1 MPVLKYKDGNEWKVA
16 SKNVAYE
23 KDNTLF
29 KSMVDRSITEVK
41 VEDLQGITS
50 IGREAFDYCAKLTS
64 IELPDSIITIRDYA
78 FSNCSLLK
86 TITIPENVVSLGNNA
101 FSSCF
106 SLKTITIPKNV
117 VSLGDSAFS
126 NCRDLVSIYLLNKDT
141 TVTLRENL
149 FLQCY
154 KLQNIYVPAKLLN
167 EYINKHGMYINQL
180 KPYDYWIP
188 EITNQIM
195 LFNNTKT
202 ITIELINYNE
212 TPTYS
217 ITSSNTDIATISNIN
232 ATNTAIT
239 FDITTLST
247 EGDCNINI
255 SVSNNDI
262 TYDRSFKLTV
272 YEAIPESTYTVSAI
286 DGAKHG
292 FSLNNNGYYEST
304 NNGMAN
310 SYSLCRVNI
319 SNPAG
324 KKLYFDCISYGE
336 SNYDFGILGAVNQ
349 ELVKS
354 EVVDSGVKKSF
365 KGLSKP
371 TVQTVEYTDATG
383 DCFIDVKYRK
393 DGSGD
398 QGNDSLQFKV
408 RFEEV

>member
-41 VEDLQGITS
+41 AEDLQGITS
-50 IGREAFDYCAKLTS
+50 IGTEAFDWCIKLTS
-64 IELPDSIITIRDYA
+64 IELPDNIITIGDYA
-78 FSNCSLLK
+78 FGHCS
-86 TITIPENVVSLGNNA
+86 
-101 FSSCF
+101 

-117 VSLGDSAFS
+117 VSIRDNAFTS
-126 NCRDLVSIYLLNKDT
+126 CVGLVSIYLLNKDRI
-141 TVTLRENL
+141 VTLGNYL
-149 FLQCY
+149 FNDCH

-167 EYINKHGMYINQL
+167 EYINKYGAYINQL
-180 KPYDYWIP
+180 KPYDYWIS
-188 EITNQIM
+188 EITNQMM

-202 ITIELINYNE
+202 ITIELVNYNE

-247 EGDCNINI
+247 EGNCNINI
-255 SVSNNDI
+255 SISNNDI

-286 DGAKHG
+286 DGVTYG
-292 FSLNNNGYYEST
+292 FTLNNNGYYEST
-304 NNGMAN
+304 NKGLGNN
-310 SYSLCRVNI
+310 YSLCRVNI

-324 KKLYFDCISYGE
+324 RVVYFDCINYAE
-336 SNYDFGILGAVNQ
+336 SNYDYGILGAVNQ
-349 ELVKS
+349 ELAKNYTA
-354 EVVDSGVKKSF
+354 DSGVKKSF
-365 KGLSKP
+365 KGLSKAD
-371 TVQTVEYTDATG
+371 VQTVEYTDATD
-383 DCFIDVKYRK
+383 DCFIDVKYIK
-393 DGSGD
+393 DISGD
-398 QGNDSLQFKV
+398 QCNDSLQFKV

>member
-16 SKNVAYE
+16 NKNVTYE

-50 IGREAFDYCAKLTS
+50 IGREAFDYCTELTS
-64 IELPDSIITIRDYA
+64 IELPDSITTIRDYA
-78 FSNCSLLK
+78 FSSCS
-86 TITIPENVVSLGNNA
+86 
-101 FSSCF
+101 

-117 VSLGDSAFS
+117 VSLGNDAFS
-126 NCRDLVSIYLLNKDT
+126 SCSNLVSIYLLNKDT
-141 TVTLRENL
+141 TVTLGENL
-149 FLQCY
+149 FLRCN

-167 EYINKHGMYINQL
+167 EYINKYGMYINQL

-188 EITNQIM
+188 EITNQII

-202 ITIELINYNE
+202 ITINLINYDE

-239 FDITTLST
+239 FDLTTLST
-247 EGDCNINI
+247 EGNCNINI
-255 SVSNNDI
+255 SISNDDI

-272 YEAIPESTYTVSAI
+272 YETIPESTYTISAI
-286 DGAKHG
+286 DGVKHG
-292 FSLNNNGYYEST
+292 FSINDNGYYEST
-304 NNGMAN
+304 NNGMVN

-319 SNPAG
+319 SNPVG
-324 KKLYFDCISYGE
+324 RKVYFDCISYGE

-354 EVVDSGVKKSF
+354 EVVDSNIKKSF
-365 KGLSKP
+365 KGLSKA

-398 QGNDSLQFKV
+398 QDNDSLQFKV

>member
-29 KSMVDRSITEVK
+29 KSMVDRNITEVK
-41 VEDLQGITS
+41 AEDLEGIIN
-50 IGREAFDYCAKLTS
+50 IGNEAFGYCIKLTS
-64 IELPDSIITIRDYA
+64 IELPDSIKIIGFRA
-78 FSNCSLLK
+78 FANCS
-86 TITIPENVVSLGNNA
+86 
-101 FSSCF
+101 

-117 VSLGDSAFS
+117 ESFGNDTFS
-126 NCRDLVSIYLLNKDT
+126 GCSGLVSIYLLNKDT
-141 TVTLRENL
+141 IVDLGGSQL
-149 FLQCY
+149 FLNCN

-167 EYINKHGMYINQL
+167 EYINNYRTYINQL

-188 EITNQIM
+188 EIMNQIM

-202 ITIELINYNE
+202 ITIELVNYNE

-217 ITSSNTDIATISNIN
+217 ITSSNTNIATISNIN

-247 EGDCNINI
+247 EGNCNINI
-255 SVSNNDI
+255 SISNNDI

-310 SYSLCRVNI
+310 SHSLCRVNI

-371 TVQTVEYTDATG
+371 TVQTVEYTDAIG

-398 QGNDSLQFKV
+398 QNNDSLQFKV

>member
-29 KSMVDRSITEVK
+29 KSMVDRNITEVK
-41 VEDLQGITS
+41 AEDLEGIIN
-50 IGREAFDYCAKLTS
+50 IGNEAFGYCIKLTS
-64 IELPDSIITIRDYA
+64 IELPDSIKIIGFRA
-78 FSNCSLLK
+78 FANCS
-86 TITIPENVVSLGNNA
+86 
-101 FSSCF
+101 

-117 VSLGDSAFS
+117 ESFGNDTFS
-126 NCRDLVSIYLLNKDT
+126 GCSGLVSIYLLNKDT
-141 TVTLRENL
+141 IVDLGGSQL
-149 FLQCY
+149 FLNCN

-167 EYINKHGMYINQL
+167 EYINNYGTYINQL

-188 EITNQIM
+188 EIMNQIM

-202 ITIELINYNE
+202 ITIELVNYNE

-217 ITSSNTDIATISNIN
+217 ITSSNTNIATISNIN

-247 EGDCNINI
+247 EGNCNINI
-255 SVSNNDI
+255 SISNNDI

-310 SYSLCRVNI
+310 SHSLCRVNI

-371 TVQTVEYTDATG
+371 TVQTVEYTDAIG

-398 QGNDSLQFKV
+398 QNNDSLQFKV

>member
-41 VEDLQGITS
+41 AEDLQGITD
-50 IGREAFDYCAKLTS
+50 IGKEAFDSCEKLTS
-64 IELPDSIITIRDYA
+64 IEFPDNIITIGHFA
-78 FSNCSLLK
+78 FSN
-86 TITIPENVVSLGNNA
+86 
-101 FSSCF
+101 CF

-117 VSLGDSAFS
+117 VSIGNSTFS
-126 NCRDLVSIYLLNKDT
+126 SCRGLVSIYLLNKDRT
-141 TVTLRENL
+141 TDLSGNQL
-149 FLQCY
+149 FTDCP

-167 EYINKHGMYINQL
+167 EYRNKYGIYIDKF

-202 ITIELINYNE
+202 ITIELVNYNE
-212 TPTYS
+212 TPAYS
-217 ITSSNTDIATISNIN
+217 ITSSNNDIATISDIN

-255 SVSNNDI
+255 SISNDDI

-272 YEAIPESTYTVSAI
+272 YEAIPESTYTISAI

-292 FSLNNNGYYEST
+292 FNLNDNGYYEST

-319 SNPAG
+319 SNPVG

-365 KGLSKP
+365 KGLSKA

-398 QGNDSLQFKV
+398 QNNDSLQFKV

>member
-23 KDNTLF
+23 KDNILF
-29 KSMVDRSITEVK
+29 KSVVDRSITEVK
-41 VEDLQGITS
+41 VEDLQGITY
-50 IGREAFDYCAKLTS
+50 IGTEAFNSCARLTS
-64 IELPDSIITIRDYA
+64 IELPDSITTIGVYTFA
-78 FSNCSLLK
+78 NCSSLK
-86 TITIPENVVSLGNNA
+86 TITIPENVVSIGNNA
-101 FSSCF
+101 FTSC
-106 SLKTITIPKNV
+106 
-117 VSLGDSAFS
+117 GQ
-126 NCRDLVSIYLLNKDT
+126 LVSIYLLNKDT
-141 TVTLRENL
+141 TVSLGVSL
-149 FLQCY
+149 FNNCR

-167 EYINKHGMYINQL
+167 EYINKYGMYINQL

-188 EITNQIM
+188 EITNQMM

-202 ITIELINYNE
+202 ITIELVNYNE

-292 FSLNNNGYYEST
+292 FSLNSNGYYEST

-319 SNPAG
+319 SNPVG
-324 KKLYFDCISYGE
+324 KKLYFDCISYSE

-365 KGLSKP
+365 KGLSKAD
-371 TVQTVEYTDATG
+371 VQTVEYTDAIG

>member
-41 VEDLQGITS
+41 AEDLQGITS
-50 IGREAFDYCAKLTS
+50 IGTEAFDFCVRLTS
-64 IELPDSIITIRDYA
+64 IELPDSITTIYDYA
-78 FSNCSLLK
+78 FGNCS
-86 TITIPENVVSLGNNA
+86 
-101 FSSCF
+101 

-117 VSLGDSAFS
+117 VSIRNNAFTS
-126 NCRDLVSIYLLNKDT
+126 CAQLVSIYLLNKDT
-141 TVTLRENL
+141 IVDLGVYLFNNCRE
-149 FLQCY
+149 
-154 KLQNIYVPAKLLN
+154 LQNIYVPAKLLN
-167 EYINKHGMYINQL
+167 EYINNYGMYINQL

-247 EGDCNINI
+247 EGNCNINI
-255 SVSNNDI
+255 SISNNDI

-292 FSLNNNGYYEST
+292 FSINDNGYYEST

-310 SYSLCRVNI
+310 SHSLCRVNI
-319 SNPAG
+319 SNPIG

-354 EVVDSGVKKSF
+354 EVVDSRVKKSF

>member
-1 MPVLKYKDGNEWKVA
+1 MPVLKYKDGNDWKVA
-16 SKNVAYE
+16 NKNVAYE
-23 KDNTLF
+23 KDSTLF

-41 VEDLQGITS
+41 AEDLQGITS
-50 IGREAFDYCAKLTS
+50 IGRDAFDSCAKLTS

-86 TITIPENVVSLGNNA
+86 TITIPKNVVSLGNGA
-101 FSSCF
+101 FSSCM
-106 SLKTITIPKNV
+106 
-117 VSLGDSAFS
+117 G
-126 NCRDLVSIYLLNKDT
+126 LVSIYLLNKDT
-141 TVTLRENL
+141 TVNL
-149 FLQCY
+149 GDYIFRDCI

-167 EYINKHGMYINQL
+167 EYINNYGVYINQL

-188 EITNQIM
+188 KVTNQMM

-202 ITIELINYNE
+202 ITIELVNYNE

-247 EGDCNINI
+247 EGNCNINI
-255 SVSNNDI
+255 SISNNSI

-272 YEAIPESTYTVSAI
+272 YEAIPENTYTVSAI
-286 DGAKHG
+286 DGATYG
-292 FSLNNNGYYEST
+292 FTLNNSGYYEST
-304 NNGMAN
+304 NKGIGNN
-310 SYSLCRVNI
+310 YSLCRVNI
-319 SNPAG
+319 NNPAG
-324 KKLYFDCISYGE
+324 RVVYFDCINYAE
-336 SNYDFGILGAVNQ
+336 SNYDYGILGAVNQ
-349 ELVKS
+349 ELAKNYTA
-354 EVVDSGVKKSF
+354 DSGVKKSF

-383 DCFIDVKYRK
+383 DCFIDVKYIK
-393 DGSGD
+393 DITGD
-398 QGNDSLQFKV
+398 QNNDSLQFKV

>member
-41 VEDLQGITS
+41 AEDLQGITS
-50 IGREAFDYCAKLTS
+50 IGNEAFDFCVRLTS
-64 IELPDSIITIRDYA
+64 IELPDSITTIYDYA
-78 FSNCSLLK
+78 FANCS
-86 TITIPENVVSLGNNA
+86 
-101 FSSCF
+101 

-117 VSLGDSAFS
+117 VSIRNNAFTS
-126 NCRDLVSIYLLNKDT
+126 CAQLVSIYLLNKDT
-141 TVTLRENL
+141 IVNLGVYLFNNCRE
-149 FLQCY
+149 
-154 KLQNIYVPAKLLN
+154 LQNIYVPAKLLN
-167 EYINKHGMYINQL
+167 EYINNYGMYINQL

-247 EGDCNINI
+247 EGNCNINI
-255 SVSNNDI
+255 SISNNDI

-292 FSLNNNGYYEST
+292 FSINDNGYYEST

-319 SNPAG
+319 SNPIG

-349 ELVKS
+349 ELVKN
-354 EVVDSGVKKSF
+354 EIVDSRVKKSF
-365 KGLSKP
+365 KGLSNP
-371 TVQTVEYTDATG
+371 TVQTVEYTDAIG

>member
-41 VEDLQGITS
+41 AEDLQGITY
-50 IGREAFDYCAKLTS
+50 IGTEAFDSCTRLTS
-64 IELPDSIITIRDYA
+64 IELPDSITTIGDYA
-78 FSNCSLLK
+78 FGNCS
-86 TITIPENVVSLGNNA
+86 
-101 FSSCF
+101 
-106 SLKTITIPKNV
+106 SLKIITIPKNV
-117 VSLGDSAFS
+117 VSIRNNVFTSCAQ
-126 NCRDLVSIYLLNKDT
+126 LVSIYLLNKDT
-141 TVTLRENL
+141 TVSLGASL
-149 FLQCY
+149 FNNCR

-167 EYINKHGMYINQL
+167 EYINKHGIYINQL

-202 ITIELINYNE
+202 ITIELVNYNE

-217 ITSSNTDIATISNIN
+217 ITSSNTNIATISNIN

-247 EGDCNINI
+247 EGNCNINI
-255 SVSNNDI
+255 SISNNDI

-272 YEAIPESTYTVSAI
+272 YEAIPESTYTISAI

-292 FSLNNNGYYEST
+292 FSLNGNGYYEST

-319 SNPAG
+319 SNPVG
-324 KKLYFDCISYGE
+324 KKLYFDCISYSE

-365 KGLSKP
+365 KGLSKS
-371 TVQTVEYTDATG
+371 TVQTVEYTDAIG

-398 QGNDSLQFKV
+398 QCNDSLQFKV

>member
-23 KDNTLF
+23 RDNTLF

-41 VEDLQGITS
+41 AEDLQGITS
-50 IGREAFDYCAKLTS
+50 IEQEAFDWCDKLTS
-64 IELPDSIITIRDYA
+64 IELPDSIITIMKYA
-78 FSNCSLLK
+78 FANCY
-86 TITIPENVVSLGNNA
+86 
-101 FSSCF
+101 

-117 VSLGDSAFS
+117 VSIRDSAFS
-126 NCRDLVSIYLLNKDT
+126 GCRELVSIYLLNKDT
-141 TVTLRENL
+141 TVDLSGDRL
-149 FLQCY
+149 FLNCY

-167 EYINKHGMYINQL
+167 EYINNYGMYINQF

-188 EITNQIM
+188 EITNQMM

-202 ITIELINYNE
+202 ITIELVNYNE

-255 SVSNNDI
+255 SISNNDI

-272 YEAIPESTYTVSAI
+272 YETIPESTYTISVV
-286 DGAKHG
+286 DGVTYG
-292 FSLNNNGYYEST
+292 FTLNNNGYYEST
-304 NNGMAN
+304 NKGLGNN
-310 SYSLCRVNI
+310 YSLCRVNI
-319 SNPAG
+319 NNPAG
-324 KKLYFDCISYGE
+324 RVVYFDCINYAE
-336 SNYDFGILGAVNQ
+336 SNYDYGILGAVNQ
-349 ELVKS
+349 ELAKNYTA
-354 EVVDSGVKKSF
+354 DSGVKKSF
-365 KGLSKP
+365 KGLSKAD
-371 TVQTVEYTDATG
+371 VQTVEYTDATD
-383 DCFIDVKYRK
+383 DCFIDVKYIK
-393 DGSGD
+393 DISGD
-398 QGNDSLQFKV
+398 QDNDSLQFKV

>member
-29 KSMVDRSITEVK
+29 KSIVDRSITEVK
-41 VEDLQGITS
+41 AEDLQGITE
-50 IGREAFDYCAKLTS
+50 IGREAFDQCSKLTS
-64 IELPDSIITIRDYA
+64 IELPDSIITIWEYA
-78 FSNCSLLK
+78 FANCS
-86 TITIPENVVSLGNNA
+86 
-101 FSSCF
+101 
-106 SLKTITIPKNV
+106 SLKTITIPQNV
-117 VSLGDSAFS
+117 VSIGNYAFS
-126 NCRDLVSIYLLNKDT
+126 SCAQLVSIYLLNKDT
-141 TVTLRENL
+141 TVSLHENGL
-149 FLQCY
+149 FEY
-154 KLQNIYVPAKLLN
+154 STKLQNIYVPAKLLN
-167 EYINKHGMYINQL
+167 EYINKYGSYINQL

-188 EITNQIM
+188 KITNQMI

-202 ITIELINYNE
+202 ITIELVNYNE

-217 ITSSNTDIATISNIN
+217 IASSNTDIATISNIN

-247 EGDCNINI
+247 EGNCNINI
-255 SVSNNDI
+255 SISNNDI

-292 FSLNNNGYYEST
+292 FNINDNGYYEST

-324 KKLYFDCISYGE
+324 RKLYFDCISYSE

-354 EVVDSGVKKSF
+354 EVVDSGVKRAF
-365 KGLSKP
+365 KGLSKS

-398 QGNDSLQFKV
+398 QCNDSLQFKV

>member
-1 MPVLKYKDGNEWKVA
+1 MPVLKYKDGNDWKVA

-29 KSMVDRSITEVK
+29 KSIVDRSITEVK

-50 IGREAFDYCAKLTS
+50 IGAEAFDYCTKLAS
-64 IELPDSIITIRDYA
+64 IELPDSITTIRDYA
-78 FSNCSLLK
+78 FANCS
-86 TITIPENVVSLGNNA
+86 
-101 FSSCF
+101 

-117 VSLGDSAFS
+117 VSFGNVTFS
-126 NCRDLVSIYLLNKDT
+126 GCSSLVSIYLLNKDRT
-141 TVTLRENL
+141 TDLSGNQL
-149 FLQCY
+149 FINCN

-167 EYINKHGMYINQL
+167 EYVSKYGVYINQL

-202 ITIELINYNE
+202 IAINLINYDE

-217 ITSSNTDIATISNIN
+217 ITSSNTDMATISNIT
-232 ATNTAIT
+232 ATNTAIS
-239 FDITTLST
+239 FDLTTLST

-255 SVSNNDI
+255 SISNDDI

-272 YEAIPESTYTVSAI
+272 YETIPESTYTISAI
-286 DGAKHG
+286 DGATHG
-292 FSLNNNGYYEST
+292 FTLNDDGYYEST
-304 NNGMAN
+304 NKGMAN

-319 SNPAG
+319 NNPIG

-354 EVVDSGVKKSF
+354 EVVDSNVKKSF
-365 KGLSKP
+365 KGLSKA
-371 TVQTVEYTDATG
+371 TVQTVEYTDAIG

-393 DGSGD
+393 DSSGD

>member
-41 VEDLQGITS
+41 AEDLQGITS
-50 IGREAFDYCAKLTS
+50 IGREAFDSCAKLTS
-64 IELPDSIITIRDYA
+64 IELPDNIITIEDFA
-78 FSNCSLLK
+78 FANCS
-86 TITIPENVVSLGNNA
+86 
-101 FSSCF
+101 

-117 VSLGDSAFS
+117 VSLGRGVFS
-126 NCRDLVSIYLLNKDT
+126 NCREFVSIYLLNKDT
-141 TVTLRENL
+141 TVNL
-149 FLQCY
+149 GDYIFEHNS

-167 EYINKHGMYINQL
+167 EYINNYGIYINQL

-188 EITNQIM
+188 EITNQMM

-232 ATNTAIT
+232 ATNTAII

-247 EGDCNINI
+247 EGNCNINI
-255 SVSNNDI
+255 SISNNDI
-262 TYDRSFKLTV
+262 TYNRSFKLTV

-319 SNPAG
+319 SNPASR
-324 KKLYFDCISYGE
+324 KLYFDCISYGE

-354 EVVDSGVKKSF
+354 EVVDSGVKRSF
-365 KGLSKP
+365 KGSSKP
-371 TVQTVEYTDATG
+371 TVQTVEYTDAIE

-398 QGNDSLQFKV
+398 QSNDSLQFKV

>member
-41 VEDLQGITS
+41 AEDLQGITS
-50 IGREAFDYCAKLTS
+50 IGTEAFDWCIKLTS
-64 IELPDSIITIRDYA
+64 IELPDNIITIGNYA
-78 FSNCSLLK
+78 FSHCS
-86 TITIPENVVSLGNNA
+86 
-101 FSSCF
+101 

-117 VSLGDSAFS
+117 VSIRDNAFS
-126 NCRDLVSIYLLNKDT
+126 GCVGLVSIYLLNKDRI
-141 TVTLRENL
+141 VILGNYL
-149 FLQCY
+149 FNNCS

-167 EYINKHGMYINQL
+167 EYINNYGIYINQL
-180 KPYDYWIP
+180 KPYDCWIP

-212 TPTYS
+212 TPTCS
-217 ITSSNTDIATISNIN
+217 ITSNNTDIATISNIN

-247 EGDCNINI
+247 EGNCNINI
-255 SVSNNDI
+255 SISNNDI

-292 FSLNNNGYYEST
+292 FSLNSNGYYEST

-310 SYSLCRVNI
+310 SHSLCRVNI
-319 SNPAG
+319 SNPVG
-324 KKLYFDCISYGE
+324 KKLYFDCISYSE

-398 QGNDSLQFKV
+398 QCNDSLQFKV

>member
-1 MPVLKYKDGNEWKVA
+1 MPVLKYKDGNDWKVA
-16 SKNVAYE
+16 NKNVAYE
-23 KDNTLF
+23 KDSTLF

-41 VEDLQGITS
+41 AEDLQGITS
-50 IGREAFDYCAKLTS
+50 IGRDAFDSCAKLTS

-86 TITIPENVVSLGNNA
+86 TITIPKNVVSLGNSA
-101 FSSCF
+101 FSSCM
-106 SLKTITIPKNV
+106 
-117 VSLGDSAFS
+117 G
-126 NCRDLVSIYLLNKDT
+126 LVSIYLLNKDT
-141 TVTLRENL
+141 TVNL
-149 FLQCY
+149 GDYIFRDCI

-167 EYINKHGMYINQL
+167 EYINNYGVYINQL

-188 EITNQIM
+188 KVTNQMM

-202 ITIELINYNE
+202 ITIELVNYNE

-247 EGDCNINI
+247 EGNCNINI
-255 SVSNNDI
+255 SISNNGI

-286 DGAKHG
+286 DGATYG
-292 FSLNNNGYYEST
+292 FTLNNSGYYEST
-304 NNGMAN
+304 NKGIGNN
-310 SYSLCRVNI
+310 YSLCRVNI
-319 SNPAG
+319 NNPAG
-324 KKLYFDCISYGE
+324 RVVYFDCINYAE
-336 SNYDFGILGAVNQ
+336 SNYDYGILGAVNQ
-349 ELVKS
+349 ELAKNYTA
-354 EVVDSGVKKSF
+354 DSGVKKSF

-383 DCFIDVKYRK
+383 DCFIDVKYIK
-393 DGSGD
+393 DITGD
-398 QGNDSLQFKV
+398 QDNDSLQFKV

>member
-41 VEDLQGITS
+41 AEDLQGITE
-50 IGREAFDYCAKLTS
+50 IGNDAFDYCVKLTS
-64 IELPDSIITIRDYA
+64 IELPDSLTTIGGYA
-78 FSNCSLLK
+78 FANCS
-86 TITIPENVVSLGNNA
+86 P
-101 FSSCF
+101 
-106 SLKTITIPKNV
+106 LKTITIPKNV
-117 VSLGDSAFS
+117 VSLGNSAFS
-126 NCRDLVSIYLLNKDT
+126 GCAQLVSIYLLNKDT
-141 TVTLRENL
+141 IVNLGNQIFMNCRE
-149 FLQCY
+149 
-154 KLQNIYVPAKLLN
+154 LQNIYVPAKLLN
-167 EYINKHGMYINQL
+167 EYINNYGIYINQL

-188 EITNQIM
+188 KITNQMM

-202 ITIELINYNE
+202 ITIELVNYNE

-247 EGDCNINI
+247 EGNCNINI
-255 SVSNNDI
+255 SISNNDI

-272 YEAIPESTYTVSAI
+272 YEAPPESTYTVSAI
-286 DGAKHG
+286 DGVTYG
-292 FSLNNNGYYEST
+292 FTLNNNGYYEST
-304 NNGMAN
+304 NKGIGNN
-310 SYSLCRVNI
+310 YSLCRVNI
-319 SNPAG
+319 NNPAG
-324 KKLYFDCISYGE
+324 RVVYFDCINYAE
-336 SNYDFGILGAVNQ
+336 SNYDYGILGAVNQ
-349 ELVKS
+349 ELAKNYTA
-354 EVVDSGVKKSF
+354 DSGVKKSF

-371 TVQTVEYTDATG
+371 DVQTVEYTDATD
-383 DCFIDVKYRK
+383 DCFIDVKYIK
-393 DGSGD
+393 DISGD

>member
-29 KSMVDRSITEVK
+29 KSIVDRSITEVK
-41 VEDLQGITS
+41 AEDLQGITK
-50 IGREAFDYCAKLTS
+50 IGREAFDQCSKLTS
-64 IELPDSIITIRDYA
+64 IELPDSIITIWEYA
-78 FSNCSLLK
+78 FANCS
-86 TITIPENVVSLGNNA
+86 
-101 FSSCF
+101 
-106 SLKTITIPKNV
+106 SLKTITIPQNV
-117 VSLGDSAFS
+117 VSIGNYAFS
-126 NCRDLVSIYLLNKDT
+126 SCAQLVSIYLLNKDT
-141 TVTLRENL
+141 TVSLHENGL
-149 FLQCY
+149 FEY
-154 KLQNIYVPAKLLN
+154 STKLQNIYVPAKLLN
-167 EYINKHGMYINQL
+167 EYINKYGSYINQL

-188 EITNQIM
+188 KITNQMI

-202 ITIELINYNE
+202 ITIELVNYNE

-217 ITSSNTDIATISNIN
+217 IASSNTDIATISNIN

-247 EGDCNINI
+247 EGNCNINI
-255 SVSNNDI
+255 SISNNDI

-292 FSLNNNGYYEST
+292 FNINDNGYYEST

-324 KKLYFDCISYGE
+324 RKLYFDCISYSE

-354 EVVDSGVKKSF
+354 EVVDSGVKRVF
-365 KGLSKP
+365 KGLSKS

-398 QGNDSLQFKV
+398 QCNDSLQFKV

>member
-29 KSMVDRSITEVK
+29 KSIVDRSITEVK
-41 VEDLQGITS
+41 AEDLQGITK
-50 IGREAFDYCAKLTS
+50 IGREAFDQCSKLTS
-64 IELPDSIITIRDYA
+64 IELPDSIITIWEYA
-78 FSNCSLLK
+78 FANCS
-86 TITIPENVVSLGNNA
+86 
-101 FSSCF
+101 
-106 SLKTITIPKNV
+106 SLKTITIPQNV
-117 VSLGDSAFS
+117 VSIGNYAFS
-126 NCRDLVSIYLLNKDT
+126 SCAQLVSIYLLNKDT
-141 TVTLRENL
+141 TVSLHENGL
-149 FLQCY
+149 FEY
-154 KLQNIYVPAKLLN
+154 STKLQNIYVPAKLLN
-167 EYINKHGMYINQL
+167 EYINKYGSYINQL

-188 EITNQIM
+188 KITNQMI

-202 ITIELINYNE
+202 ITIELVNYNE

-217 ITSSNTDIATISNIN
+217 IASSNTDIATISNIN

-247 EGDCNINI
+247 EGNCNINI
-255 SVSNNDI
+255 SISNNDI

-292 FSLNNNGYYEST
+292 FNINDNGYYEST

-324 KKLYFDCISYGE
+324 RKLYFDCISYSE

-349 ELVKS
+349 ELVKC
-354 EVVDSGVKKSF
+354 EVVDSGVKRVF
-365 KGLSKP
+365 KGLSKS

-398 QGNDSLQFKV
+398 QCNDSLQFKV

>member
-41 VEDLQGITS
+41 AEDLQGITS
-50 IGREAFDYCAKLTS
+50 IGSETFDWCIKLTS
-64 IELPDSIITIRDYA
+64 IELPDNIITIGDYA
-78 FSNCSLLK
+78 FAHCN
-86 TITIPENVVSLGNNA
+86 
-101 FSSCF
+101 

-117 VSLGDSAFS
+117 ASLGDGAFS
-126 NCRDLVSIYLLNKDT
+126 SCMGLVSIYLLNKDT
-141 TVTLRENL
+141 TVNL
-149 FLQCY
+149 GNYIFMNCI

-167 EYINKHGMYINQL
+167 EYINSYGSYVNQL
-180 KPYDYWIP
+180 KPYDYWIS
-188 EITNQIM
+188 EITNQMM

-202 ITIELINYNE
+202 ITIELVNYNE

-247 EGDCNINI
+247 EGNCNINI
-255 SVSNNDI
+255 SISNNDI

-272 YEAIPESTYTVSAI
+272 YEAMPESTYTVSAI
-286 DGAKHG
+286 DGVTYG
-292 FSLNNNGYYEST
+292 FTLNNNGYYEST
-304 NNGMAN
+304 NKGLGNN
-310 SYSLCRVNI
+310 YSLCRVNI

-324 KKLYFDCISYGE
+324 RVVYFDCINYAE
-336 SNYDFGILGAVNQ
+336 SNYDYGILGAVNQ
-349 ELVKS
+349 ELAKNYTA
-354 EVVDSGVKKSF
+354 DSGVKKLF
-365 KGLSKP
+365 KGLSKAD
-371 TVQTVEYTDATG
+371 VQTVEYTDATD
-383 DCFIDVKYRK
+383 DCFIDVKYIK
-393 DGSGD
+393 DISGD

>member
-1 MPVLKYKDGNEWKVA
+1 MPVLKYKDGNDWKVA

-23 KDNTLF
+23 KDSTLF

-41 VEDLQGITS
+41 VEDLEGLTS
-50 IGREAFDYCAKLTS
+50 IEKEAFDYCTKLAS
-64 IELPDSIITIRDYA
+64 IELPDSITTIGGYA
-78 FSNCSLLK
+78 FANCYCL
-86 TITIPENVVSLGNNA
+86 TTMV
-101 FSSCF
+101 
-106 SLKTITIPKNV
+106 IPKNV
-117 VSLGDSAFS
+117 VSIGDLAFS
-126 NCRDLVSIYLLNKDT
+126 SCSGLVSIYLLNKDKIT
-141 TVTLRENL
+141 NL
-149 FLQCY
+149 NGTQPFVNCS

-167 EYINKHGMYINQL
+167 EYINNYGQYINQL

-202 ITIELINYNE
+202 ITINLFNYDE
-212 TPTYS
+212 IPAYS
-217 ITSSNTDIATISNIN
+217 ITSSNANMATISNIN
-232 ATNTAIT
+232 ATNTSIT
-239 FDITTLST
+239 FDLITLST
-247 EGDCNINI
+247 EGSCNINI
-255 SVSNNDI
+255 SISNDDI
-262 TYDRSFKLTV
+262 TYDRSFELTV
-272 YEAIPESTYTVSAI
+272 YETIPESTYTISAV

-292 FSLNNNGYYEST
+292 FSLNDNGYYEST

-319 SNPAG
+319 NNPIGG
-324 KKLYFDCISYGE
+324 KVYFDCISYGE

-354 EVVDSGVKKSF
+354 EVIDSGVKKSF
-365 KGLSKP
+365 KGLSKA
-371 TVQTVEYTDATG
+371 TVQTVEYIDATG

-398 QGNDSLQFKV
+398 QNNDSLQFKV

>member
-41 VEDLQGITS
+41 AEDLQGITS
-50 IGREAFDYCAKLTS
+50 IEQEAFDWCDKLTS
-64 IELPDSIITIRDYA
+64 IELPDSIITIMKYA
-78 FSNCSLLK
+78 FANCY
-86 TITIPENVVSLGNNA
+86 
-101 FSSCF
+101 

-117 VSLGDSAFS
+117 VSIRDRAFS
-126 NCRDLVSIYLLNKDT
+126 GCRELVSIYLLNKDT
-141 TVTLRENL
+141 TVDLSGDQL
-149 FLQCY
+149 FLNCS

-167 EYINKHGMYINQL
+167 EYINNYGIYINQF

-188 EITNQIM
+188 EITNQMM

-202 ITIELINYNE
+202 ITIELVNYNE

-217 ITSSNTDIATISNIN
+217 ITSSNTNIATISNIN

-247 EGDCNINI
+247 DGNCNINI
-255 SVSNNDI
+255 SISNNDI

-286 DGAKHG
+286 DGVTYG
-292 FSLNNNGYYEST
+292 FTLNNNGYYEST
-304 NNGMAN
+304 NKGLGNN
-310 SYSLCRVNI
+310 YSLCRVNI
-319 SNPAG
+319 NNPAG
-324 KKLYFDCISYGE
+324 RVVYFDCINYAE
-336 SNYDFGILGAVNQ
+336 SNYDYGILGAVNQ
-349 ELVKS
+349 ELAKNYTA
-354 EVVDSGVKKSF
+354 DSGAKKSF
-365 KGLSKP
+365 KGLSKAD
-371 TVQTVEYTDATG
+371 VQTVEYTDATD
-383 DCFIDVKYRK
+383 DCFIDVKYIK
-393 DGSGD
+393 DISGD

>member
-41 VEDLQGITS
+41 AEDLQGITS
-50 IGREAFDYCAKLTS
+50 IGTEAFEYCVRLTS
-64 IELPDSIITIRDYA
+64 IELPDNIITIGDYA
-78 FSNCSLLK
+78 FGHCS
-86 TITIPENVVSLGNNA
+86 
-101 FSSCF
+101 

-117 VSLGDSAFS
+117 VSIRDNAFTS
-126 NCRDLVSIYLLNKDT
+126 CVGLVSIYLLNKDRI
-141 TVTLRENL
+141 VTLGNYL
-149 FLQCY
+149 FNDCH

-167 EYINKHGMYINQL
+167 EYINNYGIYINQF

-195 LFNNTKT
+195 LSNNTKT

-247 EGDCNINI
+247 EGNCNINI
-255 SVSNNDI
+255 SISNNDI

-292 FSLNNNGYYEST
+292 FSLNDNGYYEST

-310 SYSLCRVNI
+310 SHSLCRVNI
-319 SNPAG
+319 SNPVG

-336 SNYDFGILGAVNQ
+336 SNYDFGILGNVNQ

-398 QGNDSLQFKV
+398 QCNDSLQFKV